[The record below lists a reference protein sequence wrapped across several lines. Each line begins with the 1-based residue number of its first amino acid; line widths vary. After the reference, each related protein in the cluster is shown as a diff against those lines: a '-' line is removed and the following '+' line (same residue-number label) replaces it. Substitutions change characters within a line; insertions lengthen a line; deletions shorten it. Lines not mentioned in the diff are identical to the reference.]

1 MMCASPHGFD
11 DRARL
16 MTPSTRHLTA
26 RDALAYR
33 ALMLDAYARHP
44 DAFTSSVDERA
55 ALPIAWWEARLGG
68 GAPASSIVLAALDAE
83 RIVGVAGLSFESR
96 SKARHKASLF
106 GMYVPAAFRGCGI
119 GRALVAT
126 VLEHARAR
134 SGVMLVQ
141 LTVTDGNAPARTLY
155 ERFGF
160 VAFGVEPF
168 AVAVDGGYVSK
179 VHMWCN
185 LADHVESRSVRP
197 ERLTPPRAC
206 AR

>member
-1 MMCASPHGFD
+1 
-11 DRARL
+11 
-16 MTPSTRHLTA
+16 MTP
-26 RDALAYR
+26 RDALPYR

-55 ALPIAWWEARLGG
+55 ALPMIWWEKRLGTDD
-68 GAPASSIVLAALDAE
+68 ANSSIVFAAFDGD
-83 RIVGVAGLSFESR
+83 RMVGVAGLSFESR

-126 VLEHARAR
+126 VLEYARAR
-134 SGVMLVQ
+134 PEVTLVQ
-141 LTVTDGNAPARTLY
+141 LTVTDGNAAARALY

-179 VHMWCN
+179 VHMWRN
-185 LADHVESRSVRP
+185 LADPVQAAE
-197 ERLTPPRAC
+197 TPIG
-206 AR
+206 

>member
-1 MMCASPHGFD
+1 MT
-11 DRARL
+11 RTTRRL
-16 MTPSTRHLTA
+16 TR
-26 RDALAYR
+26 RDALTYR

-55 ALPIAWWEARLGG
+55 ALPIAWWEKRLGTED
-68 GAPASSIVLAALDAE
+68 ANSSIVFAAFDND
-83 RIVGVAGLSFESR
+83 RMVGVAGLSFEPR

-126 VLEHARAR
+126 VLDHARAR
-134 SGVMLVQ
+134 PGVVLVQ
-141 LTVTDGNAPARTLY
+141 LTVTDGNVAAHGLY

-179 VHMWCN
+179 VHMWRD
-185 LADHVESRSVRP
+185 LGDSGRDSRSA
-197 ERLTPPRAC
+197 ERSISIVS
-206 AR
+206 